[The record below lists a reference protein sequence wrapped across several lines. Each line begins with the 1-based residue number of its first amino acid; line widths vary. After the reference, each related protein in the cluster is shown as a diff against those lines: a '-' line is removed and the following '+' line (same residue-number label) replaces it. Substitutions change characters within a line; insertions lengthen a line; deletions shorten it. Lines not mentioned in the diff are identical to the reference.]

1 MKDRSEYKTGRVQ
14 REVLEELPAT
24 VEEIEDALTP
34 TGSHIVHSAILTL
47 ILRRWIA
54 LDSETGLI
62 TAADPLAIRDAIT
75 WRLPA
80 PIAQAPAYK
89 CAPSLAFKKLLTSL
103 EKRDK
108 PRSPTKCG
116 DLWALGRGQTRMR
129 LLRMERAGWIERLD
143 DGRLIQI
150 AKKGRASVP
159 YWYGVK

>member
-24 VEEIEDALTP
+24 VEEIEDALAP

-54 LDSETGLI
+54 LDRETGML
-62 TAADPLAIRDAIT
+62 TATDPLAIRDAIT
-75 WRLPA
+75 WRLGEPLEA
-80 PIAQAPAYK
+80 PPLAK
-89 CAPSLAFKKLLTSL
+89 FAPSLAFKKLLVSL
-103 EKRDK
+103 EKRNK

-150 AKKGRASVP
+150 TQKGRDAVK